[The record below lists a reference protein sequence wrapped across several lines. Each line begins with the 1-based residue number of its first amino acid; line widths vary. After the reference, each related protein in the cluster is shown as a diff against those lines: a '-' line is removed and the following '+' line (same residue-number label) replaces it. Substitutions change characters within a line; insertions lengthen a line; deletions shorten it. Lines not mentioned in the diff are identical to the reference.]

1 MDERYLE
8 MLRKRK
14 KRKERNF
21 AFYVANLIYQ
31 WLCVGGL
38 VFYIVA
44 PFVLNF
50 KVGPIT
56 YCANFILI
64 PLFSVILFKK
74 TKSALKSGKA
84 PESDYGEHFK
94 QLLRML
100 GDLLPSMIC
109 TSMWLTVAVFQKHA
123 EGFYL
128 YLIWIMALLLLYFMI
143 LVQIYSHE
151 PTNNYYDIQCYLT
164 THPNAYEKYL
174 EYVLKGNNKNE

>member
-94 QLLRML
+94 RLLRML

-109 TSMWLTVAVFQKHA
+109 TSMWLTVAVFHKNDVTVN
-123 EGFYL
+123 
-128 YLIWIMALLLLYFMI
+128 LIWILSVLMLYFVI

-151 PTNNYYDIQCYLT
+151 PANSYYDMQCYLT
-164 THPNAYEKYL
+164 THPNAYEEYL

>member
-84 PESDYGEHFK
+84 PESDYREHFK

-109 TSMWLTVAVFQKHA
+109 TSMWLTVAVFHKNDVTVN
-123 EGFYL
+123 
-128 YLIWIMALLLLYFMI
+128 LIWILSVLMLHFVI

-151 PTNNYYDIQCYLT
+151 PTNNYYDMQCYLT
-164 THPNAYEKYL
+164 THPNAYEEYL

>member
-109 TSMWLTVAVFQKHA
+109 TSMWLTIAVFHKNDVTVN
-123 EGFYL
+123 
-128 YLIWIMALLLLYFMI
+128 LIWILSVLMLHFVI

-151 PTNNYYDIQCYLT
+151 PTNNYYDMQCYLT
-164 THPNAYEKYL
+164 THPNAYEEYL

>member
-50 KVGPIT
+50 KIGPIT

-109 TSMWLTVAVFQKHA
+109 TSMWLTVAVFHKNDVTVN
-123 EGFYL
+123 
-128 YLIWIMALLLLYFMI
+128 LIWILSVLMLHFVI

-151 PTNNYYDIQCYLT
+151 PTNNYYDMQCYLT
-164 THPNAYEKYL
+164 THPNAYEEYL

>member
-1 MDERYLE
+1 
-8 MLRKRK
+8 
-14 KRKERNF
+14 
-21 AFYVANLIYQ
+21 
-31 WLCVGGL
+31 

-109 TSMWLTVAVFQKHA
+109 TSMWLTVAVFHKNDVTVN
-123 EGFYL
+123 
-128 YLIWIMALLLLYFMI
+128 LIWILSVLMLYFVI

-151 PTNNYYDIQCYLT
+151 PTNNYYDMQCYLT
-164 THPNAYEKYL
+164 THPNAYEEYL

>member
-109 TSMWLTVAVFQKHA
+109 TSIWLTVAVFHKNDVTVN
-123 EGFYL
+123 
-128 YLIWIMALLLLYFMI
+128 LIWILSMLMLYFVI

-151 PTNNYYDIQCYLT
+151 PTNNYYDMQCYLT
-164 THPNAYEKYL
+164 THPNAYEEYL

>member
-64 PLFSVILFKK
+64 PLLSVILFKK

-109 TSMWLTVAVFQKHA
+109 TSMWLTVAVFHKNDVTVN
-123 EGFYL
+123 
-128 YLIWIMALLLLYFMI
+128 LIWILSVLMLYFII

-151 PTNNYYDIQCYLT
+151 PTNNYYDMQCYLT
-164 THPNAYEKYL
+164 THPNAYEEYL

>member
-50 KVGPIT
+50 KVAPIT

-74 TKSALKSGKA
+74 TKSAFKSGKA

-109 TSMWLTVAVFQKHA
+109 TSMWLTVAVFHKNDVTVN
-123 EGFYL
+123 
-128 YLIWIMALLLLYFMI
+128 LIWILSVLMLYFII

-151 PTNNYYDIQCYLT
+151 PTNNYYDMQCYLT
-164 THPNAYEKYL
+164 THPNAYEEYL

>member
-109 TSMWLTVAVFQKHA
+109 TSMWLTVAAFHKNNVTVN
-123 EGFYL
+123 
-128 YLIWIMALLLLYFMI
+128 LIWILSVLMLYFVI

-151 PTNNYYDIQCYLT
+151 PTNNYYDMQCYLT
-164 THPNAYEKYL
+164 THPNAYEEYL

>member
-94 QLLRML
+94 QLFRML

-109 TSMWLTVAVFQKHA
+109 TSMWLTVAVFHKNDVTVN
-123 EGFYL
+123 
-128 YLIWIMALLLLYFMI
+128 LIWILSVLMLHFVI

-151 PTNNYYDIQCYLT
+151 PTNNYYDMQCYLT
-164 THPNAYEKYL
+164 THPNAYEEYL

>member
-44 PFVLNF
+44 PFALNF

-56 YCANFILI
+56 YSANFILI
-64 PLFSVILFKK
+64 PLFSVVLFKK

-84 PESDYGEHFK
+84 PEGDYREHFK

-109 TSMWLTVAVFQKHA
+109 TSMWLTVAVFHKNDVTVN
-123 EGFYL
+123 
-128 YLIWIMALLLLYFMI
+128 LIWILSVLLLYFVI

-151 PTNNYYDIQCYLT
+151 PTNNYYDMQCYLT
-164 THPNAYEKYL
+164 THPNAYEEYL

>member
-109 TSMWLTVAVFQKHA
+109 TSMWLTVAVFHKNDVTVN
-123 EGFYL
+123 
-128 YLIWIMALLLLYFMI
+128 LIWILSVLMLYFII

-151 PTNNYYDIQCYLT
+151 PTNNYYDMQCYLT
-164 THPNAYEKYL
+164 THPNAYEEYL

>member
-44 PFVLNF
+44 PFVLKF

-84 PESDYGEHFK
+84 PESDYREHFK

-109 TSMWLTVAVFQKHA
+109 TSIWLTVAVFHKNDVTVN
-123 EGFYL
+123 
-128 YLIWIMALLLLYFMI
+128 LIWILSVLMLYFVI

-151 PTNNYYDIQCYLT
+151 PTNNYYDMQCYLT
-164 THPNAYEKYL
+164 THPNAYEEYL

>member
-1 MDERYLE
+1 MDRRYLE

-50 KVGPIT
+50 KVGTIT

-74 TKSALKSGKA
+74 TKIALKSGKA

-109 TSMWLTVAVFQKHA
+109 TSMWLTVAVFHKNDVTVN
-123 EGFYL
+123 
-128 YLIWIMALLLLYFMI
+128 LIWILSVLMLYFVI

-151 PTNNYYDIQCYLT
+151 PTNNYYDMQCYLT
-164 THPNAYEKYL
+164 THPNAYEEYL

>member
-21 AFYVANLIYQ
+21 AFYVENLIYQ

-50 KVGPIT
+50 KIGPIT

-109 TSMWLTVAVFQKHA
+109 TSMWLTVAVFHKNDVTVN
-123 EGFYL
+123 
-128 YLIWIMALLLLYFMI
+128 LIWILSVLMLHFVI

-151 PTNNYYDIQCYLT
+151 PTNNYYDMQCYLT
-164 THPNAYEKYL
+164 THPNAYEEYL

>member
-109 TSMWLTVAVFQKHA
+109 TSMWLTVAVFHKNDVTVN
-123 EGFYL
+123 
-128 YLIWIMALLLLYFMI
+128 LIWILSVLMLYFVI

-151 PTNNYYDIQCYLT
+151 PTNNYYDMQCYLT
-164 THPNAYEKYL
+164 THPNAYEEYL